1 MSTPEER
8 EADAAWH
15 AQCQLEL
22 IVKNSG
28 KDKNSQELLTGI
40 RHGICAW
47 ALQEATPVQLIQF
60 IETFRTS
67 NRN

>member
-28 KDKNSQELLTGI
+28 KDKNSQELLTSI
-40 RHGICAW
+40 RHGICGW
-47 ALQEATPVQLIQF
+47 ALKEATTEQLIQF
-60 IETFRTS
+60 AETFRTS